1 MEVRPELDADPA
13 ARSLRLLAEARAVQ
27 ADLAAFLASS
37 RAQLAEGFGPPAVTA
52 EYGEDGVLAYLRIDG
67 EARKQL
73 TEAQLLAQLEAA
85 LIVSPAIGVS
95 GDPRALAR
103 RLNALIASASASAQQ
118 ERRPRE
124 EFSTRDGAL
133 TLQSVDG
140 RPVGVTTRPGWVLS
154 EPSTELG
161 SAIVQLARQ
170 AAVAAEDERGTV

>member
-1 MEVRPELDADPA
+1 MAVRPELDADPA
-13 ARSLRLLAEARAVQ
+13 ARSRRLLAEARTVQ
-27 ADLAAFLASS
+27 ADLAAFLSSS

-52 EYGEDGVLAYLRIDG
+52 EYGADGVLAYLRIDG

-73 TEAQLLAQLEAA
+73 SEAQLLAQLEAA
-85 LIVSPAIGVS
+85 LIVSPAVGV
-95 GDPRALAR
+95 GRDPHALAA
-103 RLNALIASASASAQQ
+103 RLNALVASAAART
-118 ERRPRE
+118 ERLPRD

-161 SAIVQLARQ
+161 ATIVRLARQ
-170 AAVAAEDERGTV
+170 AAAAAEDERGTV

>member
-1 MEVRPELDADPA
+1 MEVSPGLDADPA
-13 ARSLRLLAEARAVQ
+13 ARSRRLLAEARAVQ

-52 EYGEDGVLAYLRIDG
+52 EYGEDGVLAYLRIDA

-103 RLNALIASASASAQQ
+103 RLNALIASASAQQ
-118 ERRPRE
+118 ERRARE